1 MKRQLP
7 SRELR
12 MPTVVFVV
20 TLLLCACSL
29 LTAQTQ
35 SGSLAYLSKHIGGN
49 STTVL
54 KTQPLQ
60 RRIVALIGVTEYK
73 SLISNTDVANALTQ
87 ENNVLY
93 FAGNAPHRGREEEGA
108 VMIDPA
114 KDSVQLFLL
123 HNGNIV
129 RGWPRTIAW
138 SPSLRKSSSCLTT
151 GRTPS
156 WFRQWG
162 PCVRKPSQPPTDH

>member
-12 MPTVVFVV
+12 IPTVVFV
-20 TLLLCACSL
+20 TLLLCVCNL

-35 SGSLAYLSKHIGGN
+35 SGSLAYLSKHIGEN
-49 STTVL
+49 SAMVL

-60 RRIVALIGVTEYK
+60 RRIIALIGATEYK
-73 SLISNTDVANALTQ
+73 SLIFNTDVANTLTQ

-93 FAGNAPHRGREEEGA
+93 FAGNAAHRGREEEGA

-114 KDSVQLFLL
+114 KDSVQIFLL

-129 RGWPRTIAW
+129 RGWAENNRLVSIPKEVQQVLNNWPHAQLIQTMTAMRRSASTVSI
-138 SPSLRKSSSCLTT
+138 R
-151 GRTPS
+151 
-156 WFRQWG
+156 
-162 PCVRKPSQPPTDH
+162 